1 MLKVMKGR
9 NLGQRLLYPRRMP
22 FKFKGEKKSFTDKQ
36 KVREFRNTKPDL
48 QQIVKQLLQETQEK
62 EGASKTKIKKKK
74 KKKLKTM
81 K

>member
-48 QQIVKQLLQETQEK
+48 QQIVKQLL
-62 EGASKTKIKKKK
+62 
-74 KKKLKTM
+74 
-81 K
+81 